1 VRTLLSIAVL
11 FVLATPAA
19 AKRYIAVGIPGPR
32 LAGSH
37 DGMMKESSIGTRDDP
52 VLGTFETDCPHT
64 TDGNPAIL
72 VISDPALPAD
82 YGDAIAG
89 DLARHGYTAILL
101 RSGALPTSAQISAML
116 DAIAAGAAASPLEQG
131 CAFGGKLGLYGNLG
145 AGALVLAAARD
156 REAAGHPVDIVV
168 AVLPGAAEGPDAT
181 PALIVDGA
189 PREHGD
195 AKLVVITGLTA
206 CELQSIFAPCWKRFD
221 KLDEA
226 QAEHNAAVER
236 GNAVGDY
243 ATKFVRGT
251 LDHDEFAAY
260 DFHDAVTVRTI
271 TPQFHRDMWSD
282 PEWRTSYS
290 IPAVLGATFA
300 RDDTTGAAMI
310 RPEVLVLRVRE
321 GHLDTDTRAIGL
333 GMYGEIG
340 QLGGVAAYGTGATF
354 AVGSGRLGFAPSVGY
369 ARRGDTGGIAG
380 SVFVG
385 MLDVDDLEHNNLAT
399 GFRLDARRFGNETQV
414 TASFQLD
421 LAIPVLGVAAIAM
434 LIDKLDH
441 R

>member
-1 VRTLLSIAVL
+1 M
-11 FVLATPAA
+11 LASPAA

-32 LAGSH
+32 LAGSR
-37 DGMMKESSIGTRDDP
+37 DGLMKESSIGTRSDA

-72 VISDPALPAD
+72 VIPDPGLSFEYA
-82 YGDAIAG
+82 DAIAG

-101 RSGALPTSAQISAML
+101 HPGALPTSAQVDAML

-131 CAFGGKLGLYGNLG
+131 CAFGGTLGLYGNLR

-156 REAAGHPVDIVV
+156 REAAGHPVDVVV
-168 AVLPGAAEGPDAT
+168 AVLPGDALAPETT

-189 PREHGD
+189 PREHGN
-195 AKLVVITGLTA
+195 AKLAVITGLTA
-206 CELQSIFAPCWKRFD
+206 CELDSIFAPCWKRFD
-221 KLDEA
+221 KLEEP
-226 QAEHNAAVER
+226 QAEINAAVQR

-251 LDHDEFAAY
+251 LDHDEYAAY

-271 TPQFHRDMWSD
+271 TPELHRGVWGDA
-282 PEWRTSYS
+282 EWRASYS
-290 IPAVLGATFA
+290 IPFVVGATFG
-300 RDDTTGAAMI
+300 DNDTTRAAMI
-310 RPEVLVLRVRE
+310 RPEVLMLRVRE
-321 GHLDTDTRAIGL
+321 GILDADTHAIGL
-333 GMYGEIG
+333 GVYGEIG
-340 QLGGVAAYGTGATF
+340 QLGGVTAYGTGATF
-354 AVGSGRLGFAPSVGY
+354 AVGSGRLGFAPSLGY
-369 ARRGDTGGIAG
+369 TRRGDTSGMAG

-385 MLDVDDLEHNNLAT
+385 MLDAEDLEHNNLAT
-399 GFRLDARRFGNETQV
+399 GFRLDARRYGNETQV
-414 TASFQLD
+414 TASFQID
-421 LAIPVLGVAAIAM
+421 LALPVIGIAAIAM